1 MQIKPLSVLKN
12 HLFKL
17 KACPETHTLIVENFK
32 TTLTDGHAIETELIR
47 DIVELREVMNQIVYI
62 YILQS

>member
-1 MQIKPLSVLKN
+1 MK
-12 HLFKL
+12 H
-17 KACPETHTLIVENFK
+17 HTLIVENFK